1 LTAAALIEGAGSM
14 ADMNTDGSVQDDLLS
29 ARESL
34 ALIEREQRE
43 ARRRLE
49 PNVTLFFGPWGAA
62 YLLGFGAIFLTY
74 PTAVPV
80 RLPGAVA
87 ALITAVLFVAAA
99 VITAVN
105 GARAGRG
112 LRGPSRAAGAMY
124 GWSWPLG
131 FITLGA
137 VNTGVT
143 RLGLP
148 DDAVTLLWSGSSLLL
163 VGVLYLAGG
172 ALFQDRFQ
180 YGLGVWM
187 MASGACSVLAGVPGN
202 FAVVSLA
209 GGGGLLLAAG
219 YFAQRHPRS
228 SVAP

>member
-1 LTAAALIEGAGSM
+1 MSGDQTGARLDEDSP
-14 ADMNTDGSVQDDLLS
+14 LS
-29 ARESL
+29 AEESL
-34 ALIEREQRE
+34 ALIEYQQRE
-43 ARRRLE
+43 VHRRLGV
-49 PNVTLFFGPWGAA
+49 NVAMFYGPWGAA

-74 PTAVPV
+74 PTPV
-80 RLPGAVA
+80 AIRLPSAAAVA
-87 ALITAVLFVAAA
+87 ITAVLFLSAV
-99 VITAVN
+99 VITAVT

-124 GWSWPLG
+124 GWSWALAFCALG
-131 FITLGA
+131 L

-148 DDAVTLLWSGSSLLL
+148 GDAVTLLWSGSSLLL
-163 VGVLYLAGG
+163 VGVLYLGGG

-187 MASGACSVLAGVPGN
+187 LLSGAGSVFAGVPGN
-202 FAVVSLA
+202 FAVVALA

-219 YFAQRHPRS
+219 YFVLRPPR
-228 SVAP
+228 PRR

>member
-1 LTAAALIEGAGSM
+1 MT
-14 ADMNTDGSVQDDLLS
+14 DRNTEAVVHDDPLS
-29 ARESL
+29 AGESL
-34 ALIEREQRE
+34 ALIERQHRE
-43 ARRRLE
+43 AQRGLE
-49 PNVTLFFGPWGAA
+49 PNVALFFGPWGVA

-74 PTAVPV
+74 PTALPV
-80 RLPGAVA
+80 RLAGWAAAV
-87 ALITAVLFVAAA
+87 ITAVLFASAV

-112 LRGPSRAAGAMY
+112 LRGPSQAAGGMY
-124 GWSWPLG
+124 GWSWTLG
-131 FITLGA
+131 FSALAA
-137 VNTGVT
+137 VNLGVT

-163 VGVLYLAGG
+163 VGVLYLGGG

-187 MASGACSVLAGVPGN
+187 LVSGACSVFAGVPGN

-219 YFAQRHPRS
+219 YFLLRHSRPA
-228 SVAP
+228 VAA

>member
-1 LTAAALIEGAGSM
+1 MAENNGASVDDDLRSAGESLTLIES
-14 ADMNTDGSVQDDLLS
+14 
-29 ARESL
+29 
-34 ALIEREQRE
+34 QRLE
-43 ARRRLE
+43 AQRQLE
-49 PNVTLFFGPWGAA
+49 PNVALFFGPWGLA

-80 RLPGAVA
+80 RL
-87 ALITAVLFVAAA
+87 TAGVAA
-99 VITAVN
+99 VITAVLFLSAVVTTAVT

-112 LRGPSRAAGAMY
+112 LRGPSQAAGAMY
-124 GWSWPLG
+124 GWSWTLG
-131 FITLGA
+131 FGALTA
-137 VNTGVT
+137 VNLGVT

-148 DDAVTLLWSGSSLLL
+148 DEAVTLLWSGSSLLL
-163 VGVLYLAGG
+163 VGVLYLGGG

-187 MASGACSVLAGVPGN
+187 LASGAGSVFAGVPGN

-219 YFAQRHPRS
+219 YFALRS
-228 SVAP
+228 SRLPAAA